1 MLKRNFINN
10 VKRGL
15 GSAFIELSNA
25 INKEEYKE
33 SLVYCITH
41 DCTYDFIYEGSK
53 GDYIYRLIN
62 LYEEKSYFIDLVKKT
77 LLTIKSYS
85 NLHEQLL
92 DILMEDYY
100 SGNKDIKK
108 FFEDYYFHFINNGRW
123 TKNKINSFNYLSIK
137 MSQLFG
143 IRKVK
148 DIVAD
153 WKKLNINIEDHW
165 FGYHVSEKYRKYD
178 LVNIKS
184 EIETNN
190 KYNHTFEEFLEL
202 IKKEKFVYCFGCFT
216 TEEEH
221 KKCMDYL
228 KTSNDSITVEKILK
242 NYENMIVHCH
252 KMIDI
257 EVLFSLINKFNDDI
271 NESIYSTLSYYK
283 DERVVTIA
291 FELANTK
298 YYKIAIH
305 MLMTNYKKEYK
316 DIIISLY
323 KKVKFSFNSYE
334 SLTSDVIDF
343 MMNKKKD
350 MPDEILYITYYNDYC
365 AFNREY
371 IVKCM
376 NKRNLLIDSIKEELH
391 YDSDYEIRRYASRY
405 IK

>member
-1 MLKRNFINN
+1 MLKRNFIKN

-15 GSAFIELSNA
+15 GGAFIELSNA

-100 SGNKDIKK
+100 NGNKDIQL
-108 FFEDYYFHFINNGRW
+108 FFEDYYSHFTNNGRW

-153 WKKLNINIEDHW
+153 WKKLNINIENHW
-165 FGYHVSEKYRKYD
+165 FGYHVSKKYKKYN
-178 LVNIKS
+178 LVNIESISK
-184 EIETNN
+184 NDN
-190 KYNHTFEEFLEL
+190 QYNHTFEELIEL
-202 IKKEKFVYCFGCFT
+202 IKNKDNVYCFGCFS

-221 KKCMDYL
+221 KKCMEYL
-228 KTSNDSITVEKILK
+228 IESKEQNIIKKILE
-242 NYENMIVHCH
+242 NYQTEYI
-252 KMIDI
+252 KRAIDI
-257 EVLFSLINKFNDDI
+257 EVLFSLIDKFDEVI
-271 NESIYSTLSYYK
+271 NEEVYNTLAYYK
-283 DERVVTIA
+283 DERVA
-291 FELANTK
+291 KLALELANTK

-316 DIIISLY
+316 DIIVSLY

-334 SLTSDVIDF
+334 SLTSAVIDF

-350 MPDEILYITYYNDYC
+350 MPDEILYITYYNDFC

-376 NKRNLLIDSIKEELH
+376 NKKNLLTDSIKEELY
-391 YDSDYEIRRYASRY
+391 YDSDYELRIYASRY
-405 IK
+405 IR